1 MLTEMI
7 TPGARPKD
15 IDPMARLLLAA
26 LISMLA
32 ATAAAQSLIGQASV
46 IDATRSKSTGGA
58 FAYQA

>member
-1 MLTEMI
+1 
-7 TPGARPKD
+7 
-15 IDPMARLLLAA
+15 MARLLLAA